1 MKFILLQVPDIDPAT
16 VVEGGEKTMNVV
28 EMLMKGGWYFNL
40 PILILS
46 LIAGYIFFERFFAIR
61 NAGKMNSGFMNNI
74 REYIVSG
81 NVTAAETICK
91 NEDSPISRMIAK
103 GIKRIGKPLKNISMT
118 LDSVGKLEVQQ
129 MEKNLAGLAT
139 IAGAAPMIG
148 FLGTVV
154 GMIRAF
160 FNMSNAGNN
169 IDPGMLAGG
178 IYQALLT
185 TAAGLAVGIIAF
197 IAYNFLVSRI
207 SQVVY
212 KMEAAQVEFLDVL
225 QEPAA

>member
-1 MKFILLQVPDIDPAT
+1 MNFILLQADIDPAL
-16 VVEGGEKTMNVV
+16 VVEGGEKTMNVL
-28 EMLMKGGWYFNL
+28 EMLMKGGLFFII

-46 LIAGYIFFERFFAIR
+46 VITFYIFFERLFAIR
-61 NAGKMNSGFMNNI
+61 NAGKMNAGFMNNI

-91 NEDSPISRMIAK
+91 NEDSPISRMISK
-103 GIKRIGKPLKNISMT
+103 GIKRIGKPLKNISNT
-118 LDSVGKLEVQQ
+118 LDNVGKLEVLQL
-129 MEKNLAGLAT
+129 EKNLAGLAT

-160 FNMSNAGNN
+160 FTMSNAGNN
-169 IDPGMLAGG
+169 IEPGMLAGG
-178 IYQALLT
+178 IYQALMT
-185 TAAGLAVGIIAF
+185 TAAGLTVGIIAF
-197 IAYNFLVSRI
+197 IGYNFLVSQI
-207 SQVVY
+207 SKVVY

>member
-1 MKFILLQVPDIDPAT
+1 MKFMLLQAAKLDPVAT
-16 VVEGGEKTMNVV
+16 AETGEKTMNIL

-46 LIAGYIFFERFFAIR
+46 ILGAYIFFERLFAIKK
-61 NAGKMNSGFMNNI
+61 AGTSSSSFMSNV
-74 REYIVSG
+74 RDYIVSG
-81 NVTAAETICK
+81 NVTAAETVCK
-91 NEDSPISRMIAK
+91 NEDSPTSRMIHK
-103 GIKRIGKPLKNISMT
+103 GIRRIGKPVKNISTAM
-118 LDSVGKLEVQQ
+118 DNVGKLEVQQ

-160 FNMSNAGNN
+160 FNISNAGNN
-169 IDPGMLAGG
+169 IDPGLLAGG

-185 TAAGLAVGIIAF
+185 TAAGLTVGILAF
-197 IAYNFLVSRI
+197 IGYNFLVSQI
-207 SQVVY
+207 SRVIY
-212 KMEAAQVEFLDVL
+212 KMEAASVEFIDVL
-225 QEPAA
+225 QEPSA

>member
-1 MKFILLQVPDIDPAT
+1 MNFILLQVPEIDPAT
-16 VVEGGEKTMNVV
+16 VVEGGEKTMNVL
-28 EMLMKGGWYFNL
+28 EMLMKGGLVFIV

-46 LIAGYIFFERFFAIR
+46 IITVYIFFERFFAIR
-61 NAGKMNSGFMNNI
+61 NAGKMNASFMNNV

-103 GIKRIGKPLKNISMT
+103 GIKRIGKPLKNISNT
-118 LDSVGKLEVQQ
+118 LDNVGKLEVLQL
-129 MEKNLAGLAT
+129 EKNLAGLAT
-139 IAGAAPMIG
+139 ISGAAPMIG

-160 FNMSNAGNN
+160 FTMSNAGNN
-169 IDPGMLAGG
+169 IEPGMLAGG
-178 IYQALLT
+178 IYQALMT
-185 TAAGLAVGIIAF
+185 TAAGLTVGIIAF
-197 IAYNFLVSRI
+197 IGYNFLVSQI
-207 SQVVY
+207 SKVVY